1 MFQIKKEYLDKIS
14 QQAAKKTKNNEVD
27 VRFEDIAEHVSFL
40 PTTIQPIIEEV
51 MKGVHIRRGK
61 RDKSS
66 SVSVLDNPHRSGFLR
81 FIEIV
86 WQGLGNKPH
95 TIKYEYVRDLMN
107 KF

>member
-14 QQAAKKTKNNEVD
+14 QAAKKTKSNEVD